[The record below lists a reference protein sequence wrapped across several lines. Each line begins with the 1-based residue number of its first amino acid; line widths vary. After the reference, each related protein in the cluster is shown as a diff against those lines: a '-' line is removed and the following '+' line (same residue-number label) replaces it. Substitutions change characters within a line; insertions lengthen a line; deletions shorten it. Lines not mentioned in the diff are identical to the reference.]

1 MTKAAP
7 GYVLKKKPEK
17 RLQKKLRNV
26 PGKTVNV
33 RKMRAVSMSVRNAS
47 AGNVKG
53 RNVPKRRV
61 KTVSAVRVTGLS
73 KAIIITVHHPP
84 PAAHT
89 VAIPD
94 PGIMLPAPTSRTA
107 PAKQSLS
114 AAIISSVKNSILTA
128 LQATQ
133 SPSAG

>member
-1 MTKAAP
+1 MTKTAP

-17 RLQKKLRNV
+17 RLQKKLRSV

-53 RNVPKRRV
+53 MIVPKRSV
-61 KTVSAVRVTGLS
+61 KTVSAVSVAGLS
-73 KAIIITVHHPP
+73 TAIIITDRHPH

-89 VAIPD
+89 AAIPD
-94 PGIMLPAPTSRTA
+94 LGIMLPPTTSRAA

-114 AAIISSVKNSILTA
+114 AAIISSVKNSIQTA